1 MESAGFGLPPGY
13 QRISADFLAT
23 TGRTLTL
30 VDADHGGTRG
40 FVELSVEGKPLGG
53 FEFWWSDEA
62 DPEFA
67 IADLAEELQE
77 HSLHEVIWGGWPT
90 CPFHGTHPLE
100 TWLVGDKAIWGCPTE
115 DRVVAVVGELGAGA

>member
-1 MESAGFGLPPGY
+1 MSGWPRAHRWRYRAPDRGILFGMESAGFGLPPGY

-77 HSLHEVIWGGWPT
+77 H
-90 CPFHGTHPLE
+90 
-100 TWLVGDKAIWGCPTE
+100 
-115 DRVVAVVGELGAGA
+115 